1 MKRSF
6 KTSGAFAVTAAAAL
20 VLSSCGE
27 APEEEP
33 EGGDAAASEE
43 TDYKACV
50 VSDEGGWDDR
60 SFNQSAYEGLQ
71 MAIDEM
77 GIQHA
82 EAQSTAESEYAPNVD
97 TMVQQ
102 DCDIVFGVGF
112 LLEEGLRLAAESN
125 EDTNFAL
132 IDSYFNEEELE
143 GELENGKPLVFN
155 TGEAAYLAGYVAAAT
170 TETGTVGTWGGIQI
184 PSVTVFMDGFADG
197 VERYNTDN
205 DGDVELVGWDKE
217 EQSGT
222 FSGDFSDQTQ
232 GGEVTEQL
240 LSQGAD
246 IVMPVAGNAGVGAGP
261 VLEDADAKM
270 IWVDSDGYES
280 TDFPDIMLT
289 SVMKE
294 IGQSVYATIEEGV
307 AGEFTSEPYVGTLE
321 NEGVGLAPFHD
332 FEDEVPSEVQ
342 DAIEQ
347 LRQEIIDGETVIE
360 SENAPS

>member
-6 KTSGAFAVTAAAAL
+6 KTSGTLAATAAAAL
-20 VLSSCGE
+20 LLSSCGE
-27 APEEEP
+27 APEEEA
-33 EGGDAAASEE
+33 EGEGTASEE
-43 TDYKACV
+43 VDYKSCL

-60 SFNQSAYEGLQ
+60 SFNQSAYEGLE
-71 MAIDEM
+71 MAIEELGVDS
-77 GIQHA
+77 A
-82 EAQSTAESEYAPNVD
+82 DAQSTAESEYGPNVD

-102 DCDIVFGVGF
+102 NCDVVFGVGF
-112 LLEEGLRLAAESN
+112 LLEEGLREAAEAN
-125 EDTNFAL
+125 PETNFAL
-132 IDSYFNEEELE
+132 IDSYFEFEEGEELD
-143 GELENGKPLVFN
+143 NAKPLVFN
-155 TGEAAYLAGYVAAAT
+155 TGEAAYLAGYVAAAMS
-170 TETGTVGTWGGIQI
+170 ETGVVGTWGGIQI
-184 PSVTVFMDGFADG
+184 PSVTVFMDGYADG
-197 VERYNTDN
+197 VEKYNEDN

-217 EQSGT
+217 EQNGS
-222 FSGDFSDQTQ
+222 FSGDFSDQTS

-280 TDFPDIMLT
+280 TDFGNIVLT

-307 AGEFTSEPYVGTLE
+307 DGGFTSEPYVGNLE

-332 FEDEVPSEVQ
+332 FEDEVPSEVA
-342 DAIEQ
+342 DAVEQ
-347 LRQEIIDGETVIE
+347 LRQDIIDGEIVIE